1 MTLRFAPN
9 LSMLYASSPFLD
21 RFARAAADGY
31 DTVEFLFPYEPGVEQ
46 VQARVEDLGL
56 AVVLFSLHAGDAG
69 EWGTLSNPGR
79 RDFFRWSVNN
89 ALEAASRL
97 NCSQLNVLFG
107 HRVPGL
113 EPQVQV
119 QCAVDNLLWAAP
131 LAEQSG
137 VTLLVEPLNP
147 IDYPDCLLPSTAAAL
162 EVINRVSHSAVKM
175 LYDIYHAQMSEGN
188 ILNTIAACFPFI
200 GHIQVADVPGRCEP
214 GTGEINF
221 PAILS
226 ALGRLGYKGY
236 IGLEYQA
243 SETAEPSFK
252 WLPKAGRR

>member
-21 RFARAAADGY
+21 RFARAAADGC
-31 DTVEFLFPYEPGVEQ
+31 DAVEFLFPYEAGVEQ
-46 VQARVEDLGL
+46 VRARVDDLGL
-56 AVVLFSLHAGDAG
+56 SVAMFSLHAGDAG

-79 RDFFRWSVNN
+79 RAFFRWSVTN

-97 NCSQLNVLFG
+97 NCGQLNVLFG

-113 EPQVQV
+113 EPEAQI
-119 QCAVDNLLWAAP
+119 QCAVENLLWAAP
-131 LAEQSG
+131 LADQSG

-147 IDYPDCLLPSTAAAL
+147 IDCPGCLLHSTAAAL
-162 EVINRVSHSAVKM
+162 QIINRVSHPTVKM

-188 ILNTIAACFPFI
+188 ILNTIAACFPYI

-221 PAILS
+221 PAVFA
-226 ALGRLGYKGY
+226 ALDRLGYKGY
-236 IGLEYQA
+236 IGLEYQVSEA
-243 SETAEPSFK
+243 SDPSFK
-252 WLPKAGRR
+252 WLPKARKR